1 MEKYMPFD
9 YYTDMTG
16 LIVDLKVFS
25 LLIKSHLG
33 KVAEHLEK
41 INVDPVLF
49 AVQWFLCV
57 FSYNLPVE
65 SVIRVWDVFFSEGYV
80 FLFRLGLAV
89 LRIFRKKIFSYQNF
103 HFAVEY
109 LGSMSN
115 GLRDVDL
122 LLETANRFQV
132 RLEDVLSLRKEFAG
146 NNGFPSDLNLN
157 CKNEKECKYLQ
168 GLTSDYF
175 TFISF
180 HQINYDENYFDQC
193 SVRRS
198 HCLLNFF
205 STDDIVVGCK
215 NHNCLKEVPKKRLSK
230 LFEKVFP
237 NQAKIVMPR
246 ITLSPFFLISYVK
259 EIIEVESLN

>member
-1 MEKYMPFD
+1 MPFD

-25 LLIKSHLG
+25 SLIKTHLI
-33 KVAEHLEK
+33 KVSEHLEK

-65 SVIRVWDVFFSEGYV
+65 SVIRVWDVFFCEGHCY
-80 FLFRLGLAV
+80 LFRLGLAI
-89 LRIFRKKIFSYQNF
+89 LRIFRKKIFSFQNF
-103 HFAVEY
+103 HFSIEY

-132 RLEDVLSLRKEFAG
+132 SPNDVQSLRRELAGQSGFPLNLSL
-146 NNGFPSDLNLN
+146 N
-157 CKNEKECKYLQ
+157 CNNEKECKYLQ

-180 HQINYDENYFDQC
+180 QQINYEEGYFDTCRVSRLQC
-193 SVRRS
+193 S
-198 HCLLNFF
+198 LNLF
-205 STDDIVVGCK
+205 SADDIIVGCK
-215 NHNCLKEVPKKRLSK
+215 NHNCFKEVPKKRLSK
-230 LFEKVFP
+230 LFEKIFP
-237 NQAKIVMPR
+237 NQAKIAMPR
-246 ITLSPFFLISYVK
+246 ITLSPFFLLSQVK
-259 EIIEVESLN
+259 EIIEVESLE